1 MEQTRTIKKLMIVRT
16 LYDESVS
23 PTNNLYETVK
33 QILNLNTDKVILH
46 PIDKR
51 RVFNALYFFIQ
62 DINIVRLNEL
72 FASNEIR
79 WKKHL
84 RSRL

>member
-16 LYDESVS
+16 LFNESVS

-33 QILNLNTDKVILH
+33 QIINLNTDKVILH
-46 PIDKR
+46 PSDRR
-51 RVFNALYFFIQ
+51 RVFNSLFFFIQ
-62 DINIVRLNEL
+62 DVNIVRLNEL

>member
-1 MEQTRTIKKLMIVRT
+1 MEETRTIKKLMIVRT
-16 LYDESVS
+16 LFNESAF
-23 PTNNLYETVK
+23 PTNDLYKTVK
-33 QILNLNTDKVILH
+33 QILNLNADKVILH
-46 PIDKR
+46 PNDRR
-51 RVFNALYFFIQ
+51 RVFNALFFSIK
-62 DINIVRLNEL
+62 DINIARLNEL

>member
-1 MEQTRTIKKLMIVRT
+1 MIVRT
-16 LYDESVS
+16 LFDESVS

-46 PIDKR
+46 PIDR
-51 RVFNALYFFIQ
+51 RCVFNALYFFIT